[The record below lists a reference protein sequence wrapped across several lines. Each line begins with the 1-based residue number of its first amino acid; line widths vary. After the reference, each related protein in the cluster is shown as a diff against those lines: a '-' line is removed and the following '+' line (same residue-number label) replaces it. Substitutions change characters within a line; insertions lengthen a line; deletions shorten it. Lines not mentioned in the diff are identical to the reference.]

1 MERHWNKSLHWKSLY
16 DFIKYTKIKW
26 LLWFGHSKILMKNMI
41 STMYDPYKYGHNS
54 GSDEKTDIDFS
65 D

>member
-1 MERHWNKSLHWKSLY
+1 
-16 DFIKYTKIKW
+16 
-26 LLWFGHSKILMKNMI
+26 MKNMI